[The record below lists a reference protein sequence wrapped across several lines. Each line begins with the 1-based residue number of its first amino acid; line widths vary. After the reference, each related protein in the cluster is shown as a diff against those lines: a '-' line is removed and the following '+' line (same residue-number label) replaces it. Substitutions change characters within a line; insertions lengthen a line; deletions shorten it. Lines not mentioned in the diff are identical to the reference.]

1 MTLLG
6 GLNNR
11 VIAGMLL
18 YIERKNLVECDSN
31 RFEGIDKTC
40 SGGRDISSYGV
51 DPMFKLGREEEQIL
65 PSTSSTTER
74 TGARHAIHLIVYWCL
89 LRRLPHSIL
98 GLATPSTS

>member
-1 MTLLG
+1 LTRFI

-51 DPMFKLGREEEQIL
+51 DPMFKLGREEKHIML
-65 PSTSSTTER
+65 L
-74 TGARHAIHLIVYWCL
+74 ARHPHLQPRFL
-89 LRRLPHSIL
+89 S
-98 GLATPSTS
+98 